1 MARHSPKGRRYI
13 VLLKRLPVV
22 LPITDE
28 LLIDD
33 SRLVT
38 CVCSLYIGETGVAWD
53 WGWVGQLNFKY
64 VPDIKIKKYFYLTK

>member
-1 MARHSPKGRRYI
+1 M
-13 VLLKRLPVV
+13 LLKRLPVV

-38 CVCSLYIGETGVAWD
+38 CVCSLYIGETGVAWVR
-53 WGWVGQLNFKY
+53 GWVGQLNFKY
-64 VPDIKIKKYFYLTK
+64 VPAVKIKKYFYLTK